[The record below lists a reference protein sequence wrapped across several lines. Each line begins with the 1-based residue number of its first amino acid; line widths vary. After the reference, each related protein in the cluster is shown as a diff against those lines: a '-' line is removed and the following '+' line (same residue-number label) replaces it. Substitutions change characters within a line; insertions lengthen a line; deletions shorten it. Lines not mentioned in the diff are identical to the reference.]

1 MEAKNEVFK
10 QTDGAFEIAQG
21 ITAEEMRALFFDKD
35 ALREPPYR
43 VFQLNSKDKRYY
55 YTIDNGRP
63 TFYPSVTTII
73 RNTVPTSPF
82 LERWKA
88 DLGAEKA
95 AAYMEERAAYGTFMH
110 AQFERLLMEKAYDL
124 DKLKGY
130 LRDYMEDNK
139 LPDSFIYYA
148 DELKK
153 DILSFAQFVI
163 DYKVKPIAIEV
174 ALVHPTG
181 YAGMID
187 LPCTML
193 KKIGGEERVA
203 TIIDFKSGRKGFY
216 EDHEIQLGLYRE
228 MWNVNFPD
236 LQIERIANFSPKE
249 WRKKPTYN
257 YKDQTKAKSLAKIPY
272 ILALSRLDECDK
284 DEFTA
289 VSGVVTLNDE
299 TDLENN
305 ITRIT
310 LSDLVTSKTKQK

>member
-1 MEAKNEVFK
+1 
-10 QTDGAFEIAQG
+10 
-21 ITAEEMRALFFDKD
+21 
-35 ALREPPYR
+35 
-43 VFQLNSKDKRYY
+43 
-55 YTIDNGRP
+55 
-63 TFYPSVTTII
+63 
-73 RNTVPTSPF
+73 
-82 LERWKA
+82 
-88 DLGAEKA
+88 
-95 AAYMEERAAYGTFMH
+95 
-110 AQFERLLMEKAYDL
+110 
-124 DKLKGY
+124 
-130 LRDYMEDNK
+130 
-139 LPDSFIYYA
+139 
-148 DELKK
+148 
-153 DILSFAQFVI
+153 
-163 DYKVKPIAIEV
+163 
-174 ALVHPTG
+174 
-181 YAGMID
+181 MID

-216 EDHEIQLGLYRE
+216 EEHEIQLGLYRE

-257 YKDQTKAKSLAKIPY
+257 FKDQTKAKSLAKIPY
-272 ILALSRLDECDK
+272 ILALSRLDEGEK